1 MNRSHI
7 DDYIMAVEGL
17 RTLDRQNLE
26 ALQLQ
31 KLNAMLQRMRAHGET
46 HLLTRVETLEAL
58 AALPF
63 TTAKDLATSPSRFL
77 LTSQRE
83 IARIITDRTS
93 GTTAAAKRVFYTE
106 EDVQNT
112 IDFFAAGISEMAQPG
127 EAVLI
132 TMPFSGALGLGD
144 LIQKAVEKIGARPLC
159 AGWGKS
165 YAELS
170 ALVRAEKPR
179 SYIGFPVPLLSLARY
194 MGEGFSIERAL
205 ISGDVCA
212 PGVFAILS
220 EQLMLYPHYGS
231 REMCLGGA
239 ITCPAFHG
247 MHVRENHFIAEIIGD
262 DGLPVP
268 DGQEG
273 ELVITTIGMTAM
285 PLLRYRTGDRTRIL
299 AGSCPCGSVT
309 RRIAQPFRIGSDAD
323 LLCAFDDALF
333 ALPDVIDYRAERRGQ
348 TIHIQALCKK
358 DCAEA
363 IRDHAQMVYPKI
375 EVSSRIC
382 QGHHIP
388 LYPGKRKLI
397 KEEKMR

>member
-46 HLLTRVETLEAL
+46 HLPTRVETLEAL

-112 IDFFAAGISEMAQPG
+112 IDFFAAGISEMAQPR

-179 SYIGFPVPLLSLARY
+179 SYIGFPVPLLNLARY

-220 EQLMLYPHYGS
+220 EQLTLYPHYGS

-285 PLLRYRTGDRTRIL
+285 PLLRYRTGDRTRL
-299 AGSCPCGSVT
+299 LPGRCPCGSVT

-323 LLCAFDDALF
+323 LLCAFDDVLF
-333 ALPDVIDYRAERRGQ
+333 ALPDVIDYRAERKGQ
-348 TIHIQALCKK
+348 TIHIQAMCKK

-363 IRDHAQMVYPKI
+363 IRDCAQMVYPEI

-382 QGHHIP
+382 QGHHTP

>member
-46 HLLTRVETLEAL
+46 QLPTRVETLEAL

-63 TTAKDLATSPSRFL
+63 TTAKDLAEKPSQFL
-77 LTSQRE
+77 LTSQGE

-106 EDVQNT
+106 KDVQNT

-165 YAELS
+165 YDELS

-194 MGEGFSIERAL
+194 MG
-205 ISGDVCA
+205 
-212 PGVFAILS
+212 
-220 EQLMLYPHYGS
+220 
-231 REMCLGGA
+231 
-239 ITCPAFHG
+239 
-247 MHVRENHFIAEIIGD
+247 
-262 DGLPVP
+262 
-268 DGQEG
+268 
-273 ELVITTIGMTAM
+273 
-285 PLLRYRTGDRTRIL
+285 
-299 AGSCPCGSVT
+299 
-309 RRIAQPFRIGSDAD
+309 
-323 LLCAFDDALF
+323 
-333 ALPDVIDYRAERRGQ
+333 
-348 TIHIQALCKK
+348 
-358 DCAEA
+358 
-363 IRDHAQMVYPKI
+363 
-375 EVSSRIC
+375 
-382 QGHHIP
+382 
-388 LYPGKRKLI
+388 
-397 KEEKMR
+397 

>member
-1 MNRSHI
+1 
-7 DDYIMAVEGL
+7 MA
-17 RTLDRQNLE
+17 
-26 ALQLQ
+26 
-31 KLNAMLQRMRAHGET
+31 K
-46 HLLTRVETLEAL
+46 
-58 AALPF
+58 
-63 TTAKDLATSPSRFL
+63 
-77 LTSQRE
+77 
-83 IARIITDRTS
+83 
-93 GTTAAAKRVFYTE
+93 
-106 EDVQNT
+106 
-112 IDFFAAGISEMAQPG
+112 PG
-127 EAVLI
+127 ESVLI

-165 YAELS
+165 YDELS
-170 ALVRAEKPR
+170 ALVCAEKPR
-179 SYIGFPVPLLSLARY
+179 SYIGFPVPFLSLARY

-220 EQLMLYPHYGS
+220 EQLTLYPHYGS

-285 PLLRYRTGDRTRIL
+285 PLLRYRTGDRTRL
-299 AGSCPCGSVT
+299 LPGRCPCGSVT
-309 RRIAQPFRIGSDAD
+309 KRIAQPFRIGSDAD
-323 LLCAFDDALF
+323 LLCTFDDALF
-333 ALPDVIDYRAERRGQ
+333 ALPDVIDYRAERKGQ

-363 IRDHAQMVYPKI
+363 IRDRAQTIYPKI
-375 EVSSRIC
+375 EVTSRIC
-382 QGHHIP
+382 QGHHTP

>member
-17 RTLDRQNLE
+17 RTLDRQSLE

-46 HLLTRVETLEAL
+46 QLPTRVETLEAL

-63 TTAKDLATSPSRFL
+63 T
-77 LTSQRE
+77 
-83 IARIITDRTS
+83 DRTS
-93 GTTAAAKRVFYTE
+93 GTTTAAKRVFYTE

-144 LIQKAVEKIGARPLC
+144 LIQKAVEKIGARSLC

-165 YAELS
+165 YDELS
-170 ALVRAEKPR
+170 ALVCAEKPR

-220 EQLMLYPHYGS
+220 EQLTLYPHYGS

-285 PLLRYRTGDRTRIL
+285 PLLRYRTGDRTRL
-299 AGSCPCGSVT
+299 LPGRCPCGSVT
-309 RRIAQPFRIGSDAD
+309 KRIAQPFRIGSDAD
-323 LLCAFDDALF
+323 LLCTFDNALF
-333 ALPDVIDYRAERRGQ
+333 ALPDVIDYRAERKGQ

-363 IRDHAQMVYPKI
+363 IRDRAQTINPKI

-382 QGHHIP
+382 QGHHTP